1 MVKREKLR
9 ELITGTNK
17 YLEPESK
24 RVASLNGE
32 RVEFFRKKKSQ
43 QYIALGEK
51 KFVFGFLG
59 EVAEPAMRYE
69 NTTIVRRKDDILI
82 EYMAFTP

>member
-1 MVKREKLR
+1 MVTRVELR
-9 ELITGTNK
+9 DMITGTRR
-17 YLEPESK
+17 YLEPETK

-32 RVEFFRKKKSQ
+32 KVEFFRKKDSQ

-69 NTTIVRRKDDILI
+69 NTSIVQRKDDILI
-82 EYMAFTP
+82 EYMALKP